1 MAQVE
6 ALRAENERVQREIA
20 DAIASPASKRRSGAA
35 AVASPEVSAAAA
47 EAPTPSPTSHST
59 EAAGARAWDQVTC
72 SYRESTV
79 VWRW

>member
-35 AVASPEVSAAAA
+35 AGASSETTAAA
-47 EAPTPSPTSHST
+47 EAPPSAATGPST
-59 EAAGARAWDQVTC
+59 EAAGAWG
-72 SYRESTV
+72 
-79 VWRW
+79 